1 MIFSQTR
8 KPVRETDTAIPGR
21 TLLLILLAFVAS
33 LSAHVIYLPLW
44 FWGSAVLVLGWRA
57 GVWLGYLHFPRLPLR
72 ILVLLLVTGSVVVA
86 TDATLSL
93 ESSTAFLLAT
103 AFLKLL
109 ELARRRDAIVLILLT
124 LFIQA
129 TGFLYS
135 QGILITLNGI
145 ITVWLASAA
154 MLSVQATHRRGVPQ
168 DLPVFRQAAWLM
180 VMALPLMLAAYLL
193 FPRLGPLWSV
203 PLQTQSAFTGLSH
216 SMSPGDISSLSES
229 DDLAF
234 RVVFDGQRPPRSS
247 LYWRALVLSDYDG
260 RAWHSRDQKRLLNM
274 PAQQTYPGEALY
286 RYDVIAEPTGQSFL
300 FSLAGV
306 RGGTQGTGLTT
317 EGLLASSRSLMQRF
331 RYQAVSVVDEEPYRL
346 TAEALRRYRL
356 LPPEGN
362 PQVREWAADV
372 AQQNPRAGDFAAAVM
387 AFFANENFVYTL
399 KPPVYGRDDIDELM
413 FQGQRGF
420 CAHFAAAMVFAA
432 RSAGFPA
439 RIITGYQ
446 GGEWS
451 DEGYLSVRQYDAHA
465 WAEIWTGEGW
475 QRFDPT
481 AVIAPERIR
490 TGLEE
495 ALAEEGSFL
504 QQNLL
509 SPHRYRHVQW
519 LNTLRQRMENLN
531 YQWTRWVLSY
541 DSQRQ
546 LNLLRNHFGIEDIT
560 RAVYWLAAALVITMV
575 IASLVLWWSQRPK
588 AKDPLLIEWQ
598 ALRSQVRR
606 LGMESVDGESPLTLL
621 RRVAQAFPALANEAE
636 AARTLT
642 EQRLYATANTEA
654 EEVRPLILSLKQL
667 RRLLAKTPTRSS

>member
-1 MIFSQTR
+1 MMFSKTR
-8 KPVRETDTAIPGR
+8 NPARETDMAIPGR
-21 TLLLILLAFVAS
+21 TLLLILLAFIAS
-33 LSAHVIYLPLW
+33 LSAHVLYLPLW
-44 FWGSAVLVLGWRA
+44 FWGSAVLVLAWRA

-72 ILVLLLVTGSVVVA
+72 ILVLILVTGSVVVA
-86 TDATLSL
+86 TDASLSL

-109 ELARRRDAIVLILLT
+109 ELSRRRDAIVLLLLT

-145 ITVWLASAA
+145 ITVWLATAA
-154 MLSVQATHRRGVPQ
+154 MLSVQATHRRGVPAG
-168 DLPVFRQAAWLM
+168 LPVFRQAAWLM

-234 RVVFDGQRPPRSS
+234 RVVFDGERPPRSS
-247 LYWRALVLSDYDG
+247 LYWRALILSDYDG
-260 RAWHSRDQKRLLNM
+260 RAWHSQDQKRLLNV
-274 PAQQTYPGEALY
+274 PAQQSYADTELY

-306 RGGTQGTGLTT
+306 RGGSQGTGLTT

-331 RYQAVSVVDEEPYRL
+331 RYQAVSVVDEDPYRL

-362 PQVREWAADV
+362 PRVREWAAAV
-372 AQQNPRAGDFAAAVM
+372 ADQHPRAEDFAVAVM

-399 KPPVYGRDDIDELM
+399 EPPVYGRQDIDELM
-413 FQGQRGF
+413 FDGRRGF

-451 DEGYLSVRQYDAHA
+451 SEGYLSVRQYDAHA
-465 WAEIWTGEGW
+465 WAEIWTGESW

-490 TGLEE
+490 AGLEQ

-519 LNTLRQRMENLN
+519 LNNLRQQMENLN

-546 LNLLRNHFGIEDIT
+546 MNLLRNRFGIEDIT

-588 AKDPLLIEWQ
+588 AKDPLLVEWQ
-598 ALRSQVRR
+598 ALRSQARR
-606 LGMESVDGESPLTLL
+606 QGLDVTDGESPLSLLGRTAEAFPEIAAQADAARLLAEQSLYSAPAPEAEQIRSLVLTLKNL
-621 RRVAQAFPALANEAE
+621 RRA
-636 AARTLT
+636 
-642 EQRLYATANTEA
+642 
-654 EEVRPLILSLKQL
+654 
-667 RRLLAKTPTRSS
+667 LAKTPSRKS